1 MSALYFRTL
10 DRTQQACCA
19 VSNKRDLWVERTT
32 RTGENRKS
40 YLSTTFLKVFYAP
53 PPAAALL
60 FWDLYRCV
68 CPALKTSQH
77 VLYTQI
83 AISLIVSLYSFF
95 RFFCM

>member
-53 PPAAALL
+53 PLL
-60 FWDLYRCV
+60 LLCSFGIFIDVCV
-68 CPALKTSQH
+68 P
-77 VLYTQI
+77 
-83 AISLIVSLYSFF
+83 
-95 RFFCM
+95 R